1 MIKLL
6 LVWLIKALFLLCLIA
21 LMVFCHSVYSYGDDC
36 IVIIGNKKKRD
47 LIKKFL
53 SGFEKIYFTEV

>member
-6 LVWLIKALFLLCLIA
+6 LVCLIKALFLLCLIA
-21 LMVFCHSVYSYGDDC
+21 LMVFCYSVYSYSDDS